1 MIETAAACVRH
12 SGPKRPRMV
21 QVVRALDCDEDSGD
35 ISNGT
40 KVGQST
46 TYNSGQYN
54 QDITKFRKMA
64 FGSGDSADTGMYSGD
79 HSVISSSDFSGNES
93 ETRPFNNRRF

>member
-1 MIETAAACVRH
+1 MLYTKLNSFGI
-12 SGPKRPRMV
+12 KK
-21 QVVRALDCDEDSGD
+21 VVRALDCDEESGD
-35 ISNGT
+35 ISNGI

-64 FGSGDSADTGMYSGD
+64 FGSGDSGEAGMYSGD